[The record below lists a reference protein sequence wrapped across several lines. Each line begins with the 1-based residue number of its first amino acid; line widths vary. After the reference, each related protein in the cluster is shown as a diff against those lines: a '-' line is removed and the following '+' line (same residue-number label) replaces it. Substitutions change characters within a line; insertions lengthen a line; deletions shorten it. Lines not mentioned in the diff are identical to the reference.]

1 MHPSYSETEKMV
13 HSYFK
18 PEKLFCS
25 YLEREKSSSQIVG
38 TRNKTTTAISCQK
51 NCFVVIWKEIKVVH
65 KTLEQEK
72 RG

>member
-1 MHPSYSETEKMV
+1 MHPSYFEAEKLV

-18 PEKLFCS
+18 PEKKFFS

-38 TRNKTTTAISCQK
+38 TRNKTKTAISCQK
-51 NCFVVIWKEIKVVH
+51 NCFAVIWKEIKVVH
-65 KTLEQEK
+65 NPLEQEK